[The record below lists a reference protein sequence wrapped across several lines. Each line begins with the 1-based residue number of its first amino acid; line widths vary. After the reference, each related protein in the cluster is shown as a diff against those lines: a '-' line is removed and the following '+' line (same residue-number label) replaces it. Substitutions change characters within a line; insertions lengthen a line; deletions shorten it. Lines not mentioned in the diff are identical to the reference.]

1 MNKKQQVKDLLRLL
15 EIEDY
20 IDKDIKNDDL
30 VQDILED
37 DLDTVE
43 LKKKKKNKWIGHKE
57 VRITLI

>member
-43 LKKKKKNKWIGHKE
+43 LTLKKKNKWIGHKE